1 MERARHVVALDGA
14 LRQIATHVA
23 AIAVEHLDVALGVG
37 EYHQFGAERVD
48 RVGLTV
54 PERLCD
60 AQAVPTAC
68 VARGELTDVD
78 LANAD
83 SCGVCAH
90 GGAASSVS
98 MPVAVA
104 TTFN

>member
-1 MERARHVVALDGA
+1 M
-14 LRQIATHVA
+14 
-23 AIAVEHLDVALGVG
+23 GVG
-37 EYHQFGAERVD
+37 EYHQLGAERID
-48 RVGLTV
+48 GMGLTV
-54 PERLCD
+54 SERLCD